1 MTREQAIN
9 SMISHGFTV
18 EQAGEIIKA
27 VTPQL
32 SSELEKNSK
41 KLEKGTAKND
51 LGVKNLCELCGNAI
65 NCPMLAGVIREECG
79 LYKPTTKNDLEV
91 QKAIEIIK
99 ADSLAPYSVED
110 ILKARDLAVEA
121 LKQMKTAKNS
131 LSAEEVTAFAEW
143 TAKLTKASEEAYR
156 RGYLD
161 CSEKLRSFQKLHD
174 EERELKDKL
183 NKIDIEDAWKCG
195 FEQGVKYEKLG
206 RTDIC
211 PHCGEYIGEEE

>member
-27 VTPQL
+27 VTPQY
-32 SSELEKNSK
+32 SSGLEKNSK
-41 KLEKGTAKND
+41 KLEKD
-51 LGVKNLCELCGNAI
+51 LGELDCISRKAALDITCQDPSYSDPLNV
-65 NCPMLAGVIREECG
+65 LTEVRDKIRE
-79 LYKPTTKNDLEV
+79 LP
-91 QKAIEIIK
+91 
-99 ADSLAPYSVED
+99 SVTP
-110 ILKARDLAVEA
+110 
-121 LKQMKTAKNS
+121 Q
-131 LSAEEVTAFAEW
+131 LSVPEVTALAEW
-143 TAKLTKASEEAYR
+143 TEKLTKASEEAYR

-161 CSEKLRSFQKLHD
+161 CSEKLRIFQKLHD

-195 FEQGVKYEKLG
+195 FEQGAKHEKLAS
-206 RTDIC
+206 TNIC

>member
-1 MTREQAIN
+1 MSVIFKGVEMPAACCFVDKEQIEYCKFY
-9 SMISHGFTV
+9 SICKKRDT
-18 EQAGEIIKA
+18 IK
-27 VTPQL
+27 TNHKP
-32 SSELEKNSK
+32 S
-41 KLEKGTAKND
+41 D
-51 LGVKNLCELCGNAI
+51 CPVKALDQE
-65 NCPMLAGVIREECG
+65 
-79 LYKPTTKNDLEV
+79 PTTKNDLEV

-99 ADSLAPYSVED
+99 ADSLAPYSVDD

-131 LSAEEVTAFAEW
+131 LSVEEITAITEW
-143 TAKLTKASEEAYR
+143 TAKLTQASEEAYR

-161 CSEKLRSFQKLHD
+161 CNENVRAFQKLHD
-174 EERELKDKL
+174 KERELKDKL

-195 FEQGVKYEKLG
+195 FEQGVKHEKLG